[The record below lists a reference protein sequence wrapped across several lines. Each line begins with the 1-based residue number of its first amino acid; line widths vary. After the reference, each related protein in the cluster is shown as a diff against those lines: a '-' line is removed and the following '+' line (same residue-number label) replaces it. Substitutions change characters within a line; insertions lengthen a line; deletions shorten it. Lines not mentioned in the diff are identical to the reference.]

1 MTSNL
6 TRLERA
12 LYEFARHTYNDHRLW
27 RRIAIPANPMRVHP
41 ADCPRQPQR
50 GPYRLIAP
58 AWPESPARMPKRD
71 RSSTG
76 RESRMLAMVWTSSGH
91 PISSLKSPPWALSAN
106 RHHNDPGGAI
116 GRTIAASTK
125 APIARAIQV
134 VLRIMRA
141 RRALNEATHRSPH
154 TAPAASNMG

>member
-1 MTSNL
+1 MTGNL

-50 GPYRLIAP
+50 RPYRLMAP

-71 RSSTG
+71 RSSAG
-76 RESRMLAMVWTSSGH
+76 RESRMLTIVWTSSGH

-116 GRTIAASTK
+116 GRTIAASTT
-125 APIARAIQV
+125 APIRVAIRAVWGCSYNGTLDSESTREQ
-134 VLRIMRA
+134 
-141 RRALNEATHRSPH
+141 HS
-154 TAPAASNMG
+154 ASDV